1 VNQYYV
7 ETIVKFSGT
16 IEAES
21 QEEAEQ
27 LGYYMDN
34 LQYDS
39 VESVD
44 AECVYEEGD
53 EDEDT
58 EEDEA

>member
-1 VNQYYV
+1 MNQYYV
-7 ETIVKFSGT
+7 ETTVKFSGT
-16 IEAES
+16 IEANS

-39 VESVD
+39 VEAVD
-44 AECVYEEGD
+44 AELVYEAGD
-53 EDEDT
+53 EDEEEDT
-58 EEDEA
+58 E

>member
-1 VNQYYV
+1 MNQYYV
-7 ETIVKFSGT
+7 ETLVKFSGT
-16 IEAES
+16 IEANS

-39 VESVD
+39 VDSVD

-53 EDEDT
+53 EDEEEDT
-58 EEDEA
+58 E